1 MEIKINDKPKYS
13 NVDFD
18 NLSFGEIFTDH
29 MLVCDFI
36 NGNWDNLRIIP
47 YQNISI
53 DPSTSALHYGQAIFE
68 GMKAYKDDN
77 DKVWL
82 FRPKDNFNRFNKSCE
97 RMKIPEISEDYFMN
111 GLKKLVSLDS
121 NWVKPGQG
129 NSLYIRPFVFA
140 SQATVQASP
149 SKEYKFIIICS
160 PAKSYYNESKF
171 NVLIAEDYSRA
182 ANGGVGYAKAAG
194 NYGGSFY
201 PTSIAQNKGYQQ
213 VIWTDSSEHKYIE
226 EAGTMN
232 VFFRIE
238 NKLITAPTNDRILD
252 GITRKSVIQ
261 IAKDIGIDIEVRPFT
276 VDELVIA
283 AKNKTLKEV
292 FGAGT
297 AVVILPI
304 TGFGYKNHDYNIE
317 SVKDSYAEKIKSIIT
332 DIQYNKSEDLHG
344 WRVGI

>member
-1 MEIKINDKPKYS
+1 MEIKINNKPKYS
-13 NVDFD
+13 EIDFD

-36 NGNWDNLRIIP
+36 DGKWDNLRIIP

-97 RMKIPEISEDYFMN
+97 RMKIPEISEEYFMN

-149 SKEYKFIIICS
+149 SKEYKFIVICS

-194 NYGGSFY
+194 NYGSSFY

-261 IAKDIGIDIEVRPFT
+261 IAKNIGIDMEVRPFT
-276 VDELVIA
+276 VDELVVA

-317 SVKDSYAEKIKSIIT
+317 SIKDSYAEKIKSIIT
-332 DIQYNKSEDLHG
+332 NIQYNKSEDLYG

>member
-1 MEIKINDKPKYS
+1 MEIIINNNPKHS
-13 NVDFD
+13 SVDFE
-18 NLSFGEIFTDH
+18 NLSFGEVFTDH
-29 MLVCDFI
+29 MFVCDFI
-36 NGNWDNLRIIP
+36 NNKWNNPKIIP
-47 YQNISI
+47 YQNISL

-68 GMKAYKDDN
+68 GMKAYKDS
-77 DKVWL
+77 KGEVWL
-82 FRPKDNFNRFNKSCE
+82 FRPKENFIRFNKSCE
-97 RMKIPEISEDYFMN
+97 RMKIPEIPEEYFIN

-121 NWVKPGQG
+121 NWVKSGQG

-171 NVLIAEDYSRA
+171 HVLIAEKFSRA
-182 ANGGVGYAKAAG
+182 SSGGVGYAKAAG

-201 PTSIAQNKGYQQ
+201 PTSIAQSKGYQQ
-213 VIWTDSSEHKYIE
+213 IIWTDSNEHKYIE

-232 VFFRIE
+232 IFFRID

-261 IAKDIGIDIEVRPFT
+261 IAKDINIDIEVRPFS
-276 VDELVIA
+276 VDELVSS
-283 AKNKTLKEV
+283 AKNESLKEV

-304 TGFGYKNHDYNIE
+304 SGFGYKNIDYNVNIL
-317 SVKDSYAEKIKSIIT
+317 KDSYARRIKKIIT
-332 DIQYNKSEDLHG
+332 DIQYNESEDPYG

>member
-68 GMKAYKDDN
+68 GMKAYKDGN

-140 SQATVQASP
+140 SNRS
-149 SKEYKFIIICS
+149 S
-160 PAKSYYNESKF
+160 
-171 NVLIAEDYSRA
+171 L
-182 ANGGVGYAKAAG
+182 
-194 NYGGSFY
+194 SF
-201 PTSIAQNKGYQQ
+201 K
-213 VIWTDSSEHKYIE
+213 
-226 EAGTMN
+226 
-232 VFFRIE
+232 RI
-238 NKLITAPTNDRILD
+238 
-252 GITRKSVIQ
+252 
-261 IAKDIGIDIEVRPFT
+261 
-276 VDELVIA
+276 
-283 AKNKTLKEV
+283 
-292 FGAGT
+292 
-297 AVVILPI
+297 
-304 TGFGYKNHDYNIE
+304 
-317 SVKDSYAEKIKSIIT
+317 
-332 DIQYNKSEDLHG
+332 
-344 WRVGI
+344 

>member
-1 MEIKINDKPKYS
+1 MEIKINNNPRHTS
-13 NVDFD
+13 VDFE
-18 NLSFGEIFTDH
+18 NLSFGEVFTDH
-29 MLVCDFI
+29 MLVCNFI
-36 NGNWDNLRIIP
+36 NNKWNEPKIIP

-68 GMKAYKDDN
+68 GMKAYKDTKG
-77 DKVWL
+77 KVWL
-82 FRPKDNFNRFNKSCE
+82 FRPKENFIRFNKSCK
-97 RMKIPEISEDYFMN
+97 RMKIPEIPEEYFIN

-121 NWVKPGQG
+121 NWVKSGQG

-140 SQATVQASP
+140 SQPTVQASP
-149 SKEYKFIIICS
+149 SNEYKFIIICS

-171 NVLIAEDYSRA
+171 NVLIAEKFSRA
-182 ANGGVGYAKAAG
+182 SSGGIGYAKAAG
-194 NYGGSFY
+194 NYGASFY
-201 PTSIAQNKGYQQ
+201 PTSIAQDKGYQQ
-213 VIWTDSSEHKYIE
+213 IIWTDSNEHKYIE

-232 VFFRIE
+232 VFFRID

-261 IAKDIGIDIEVRPFT
+261 IAKDINIDIEVRPFS
-276 VDELVIA
+276 VDELVSSA
-283 AKNKTLKEV
+283 NNKSLKEV

-304 TGFGYKNHDYNIE
+304 SGFGYKNIDYNINLPE
-317 SVKDSYAEKIKSIIT
+317 NSYAKRIKKIIT
-332 DIQYNKSEDLHG
+332 DIQYNVSKDPYG

>member
-1 MEIKINDKPKYS
+1 MLDGQNNIFDAISHFCCNEFMQQIFLINVSALLELIPTKYNAS
-13 NVDFD
+13 RDTYDLSKVQISKSTTINSVDFS

-36 NGNWDNLRIIP
+36 DGKWDNLRIIP

-97 RMKIPEISEDYFMN
+97 RMKIPEISEEYFMN

-149 SKEYKFIIICS
+149 SKEYKFIVICS

-182 ANGGVGYAKAAG
+182 ANCLLYTSPSPRDKRQSRMAACG
-194 NYGGSFY
+194 
-201 PTSIAQNKGYQQ
+201 
-213 VIWTDSSEHKYIE
+213 
-226 EAGTMN
+226 
-232 VFFRIE
+232 
-238 NKLITAPTNDRILD
+238 
-252 GITRKSVIQ
+252 
-261 IAKDIGIDIEVRPFT
+261 
-276 VDELVIA
+276 
-283 AKNKTLKEV
+283 
-292 FGAGT
+292 
-297 AVVILPI
+297 
-304 TGFGYKNHDYNIE
+304 
-317 SVKDSYAEKIKSIIT
+317 
-332 DIQYNKSEDLHG
+332 
-344 WRVGI
+344 